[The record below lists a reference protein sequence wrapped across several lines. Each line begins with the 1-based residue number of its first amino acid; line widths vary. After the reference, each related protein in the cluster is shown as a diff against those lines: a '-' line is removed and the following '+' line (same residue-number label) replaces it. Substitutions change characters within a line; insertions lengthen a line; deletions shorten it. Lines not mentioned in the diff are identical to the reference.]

1 MIRYPDRALRTIGVT
16 APSSGVSEELHHL
29 LEGATAQLE
38 KQGFAV
44 KTTANAWTQK
54 EAKSSPAAIRAKELL
69 SIWRDSKVDAII
81 PPWGGELLLEVLE
94 HLDFQKFTPKW
105 LLGYSDVSL
114 LSLAITL
121 NTGIATAHGTN
132 IVDLRGSET
141 DPTTARWVDV
151 LSSTKGAVIKQVSS
165 ERHQKNWSHDKP
177 APGVFNLTEP
187 TDWKTVSGQ
196 AERLEGRLLGGC
208 IDVIRHLIG
217 TPYGDVDAFRKK
229 FISGEPVVWFLENC
243 EMNTPDLKRSLLQMK
258 YAGWFD
264 NCSGI
269 VFGRS
274 EANDAVQGYTAE
286 MVYQELAEQ
295 LKVPIVYDADIGHQP
310 PQVILVNGA
319 HAIFHVDDGKGRVVQ
334 EFR

>member
-1 MIRYPDRALRTIGVT
+1 MIRYPDRELKTIGVT
-16 APSSGVSEELHHL
+16 APSSGVPEELHHL
-29 LEGATAQLE
+29 LDAAIAKMEQRGI
-38 KQGFAV
+38 AV
-44 KTTANAWTQK
+44 KATPNAWNQK
-54 EAKSSPAAIRAKELL
+54 EAKSSPAAVRAKELI

-81 PPWGGELLLEVLE
+81 PPWGGELLLEILE
-94 HLDFQKFTPKW
+94 HLDFRKLTPKW
-105 LLGYSDVSL
+105 LLGYSDISL
-114 LSLAITL
+114 LSLAVTL

-132 IVDLRGSET
+132 IIDLRGSET
-141 DPTTARWVDV
+141 DPTTACWIDV
-151 LSSTKGAVIKQVSS
+151 LSSTKTSVIKQVSS
-165 ERHQKNWSHDKP
+165 EKYQKSWDHDKP
-177 APGVFNLTEP
+177 TPAVFNLTEP
-187 TDWKTVSGQ
+187 TVWKTVSGN

-208 IDVIRHLIG
+208 IDVIRHLVG
-217 TPYGDVDAFRKK
+217 TPYGNVEAFRKK
-229 FISGEPVVWFLENC
+229 SIPDEPVIWFLENC
-243 EMNTPDLKRSLLQMK
+243 EMNTADLKRSLLQMK

-274 EANDAVQGYTAE
+274 EANEPVQGYTAE

-319 HAIFHVDDGKGRVVQ
+319 HALFHVDDGKGRVVQ

>member
-1 MIRYPDRALRTIGVT
+1 MIRYPDRALKTIGVT
-16 APSSGVSEELHHL
+16 APSSGVPEELHHL
-29 LEGATAQLE
+29 LEGAIAQLQQ
-38 KQGFAV
+38 QGFTV
-44 KTTANAWTQK
+44 KATPNAWSQQ
-54 EAKSSPAAIRAKELL
+54 EGKSSPAAVRAKELI
-69 SIWRDSKVDAII
+69 SIWRDSTVDAII

-151 LSSTKGAVIKQVSS
+151 LSSTKGAAIKQVSS
-165 ERHQKNWSHDKP
+165 DKYQKHWSHDKP
-177 APGVFNLTEP
+177 SLGVFNLTEP
-187 TDWKTVSGQ
+187 TVWKTVSGNSEQ
-196 AERLEGRLLGGC
+196 LTGRLLGGC
-208 IDVIRHLIG
+208 IDVNRHLIG
-217 TPYGDVDAFRKK
+217 TPYGDVESFRKK
-229 FISGEPVVWFLENC
+229 FIPGEPVVWFLENC

-286 MVYQELAEQ
+286 MVYQELAGQ
-295 LKVPIVYDADIGHQP
+295 LKIPVAYDADIGHQP
-310 PQVILVNGA
+310 PQVTLVNGA
-319 HAIFHVDDGKGRVVQ
+319 HAVIHVEDGKGHVVQ

>member
-1 MIRYPDRALRTIGVT
+1 MIRYPDRALKTIGVT

-29 LEGATAQLE
+29 LEGAITQMQQ
-38 KQGFAV
+38 QGFIV
-44 KTTANAWTQK
+44 KTTPNAWSQK
-54 EAKSSPAAIRAKELL
+54 EGKSSPAAVRAKELI
-69 SIWRDSKVDAII
+69 SIWRDSTVDAII
-81 PPWGGELLLEVLE
+81 PPWGGELLFEVLE

-132 IVDLRGSET
+132 MVDLRGSET
-141 DPTTARWVDV
+141 DPTTARWVNV
-151 LSSTKGAVIKQVSS
+151 LSSTKGAAIKQVSS
-165 ERHQKNWSHDKP
+165 DYYQKHWSHDK
-177 APGVFNLTEP
+177 ASAGVFNLTDP
-187 TDWKTVSGQ
+187 TVWKTASGH
-196 AERLEGRLLGGC
+196 AEQVDGRLLGGC

-217 TPYGDVDAFRKK
+217 TPYGDVETFRKK
-229 FISGEPVVWFLENC
+229 FIPDEPIVWFLENC

-258 YAGWFD
+258 YAGWFN

-295 LKVPIVYDADIGHQP
+295 LKIPVVYDADIGHQP
-310 PQVILVNGA
+310 PQVTLVNGA
-319 HAIFHVDDGKGRVVQ
+319 HAVIRVEDGKGRVVQ

>member
-16 APSSGVSEELHHL
+16 APSSGVPEELHHL
-29 LEGATAQLE
+29 LEGAIAQLE
-38 KQGFAV
+38 RQGFAV
-44 KTTANAWTQK
+44 KATPNAWSQK
-54 EAKSSPAAIRAKELL
+54 EAKSSPAAVRARELI
-69 SIWRDSKVDAII
+69 SIWRDSQIDAII

-94 HLDFQKFTPKW
+94 YLDFQKFTPKW

-114 LSLAITL
+114 LALAITL

-141 DPTTARWVDV
+141 DATTARWVDV
-151 LSSTKGAVIKQVSS
+151 LSSTKASVIKQVSS
-165 ERHQKNWSHDKP
+165 ERYQKHWSHDKP
-177 APGVFNLTEP
+177 AAGVFNLTEP
-187 TDWKTVSGQ
+187 TEWKTVSGQ

-217 TPYGDVDAFRKK
+217 TPYGNVDAFRKK

-274 EANDAVQGYTAE
+274 EANDAVQGYSAE
-286 MVYQELAEQ
+286 MVYEELAEQ
-295 LKVPIVYDADIGHQP
+295 LKIPIVYDADIGHQP

>member
-1 MIRYPDRALRTIGVT
+1 MIRYPDRALRTIGIT
-16 APSSGVSEELHHL
+16 APSSGVPEELHHL
-29 LEGATAQLE
+29 LDEAIAKVEQ
-38 KQGFAV
+38 QGFTV
-44 KTTANAWTQK
+44 KTTANAWSQN
-54 EAKSSPAAIRAKELL
+54 EAKSSPAAVRVEQLTTL
-69 SIWRDSKVDAII
+69 WLDSEVDALI
-81 PPWGGELLLEVLE
+81 PPWGGELLLEIVE
-94 HLDFQKFTPKW
+94 YIDFEKLTPKW

-141 DPTTARWVDV
+141 DPTTARWEDV
-151 LSSTKGAVIKQVSS
+151 LSSAKAAVIEQESS
-165 ERHQKNWSHDKP
+165 ERYQKSWEHEKTTP
-177 APGVFNLTEP
+177 AVFHLTEP
-187 TDWKTVSGQ
+187 TDWKTVSGNP
-196 AERLEGRLLGGC
+196 ERMEGRLLGGC

-217 TPYGDVDAFRKK
+217 TPYGNVAAFRNK
-229 FISGEPVVWFLENC
+229 FIADEPIVWFMENC
-243 EMNTPDLKRSLLQMK
+243 EMNVTDLKRSLLQMK

-274 EANDAVQGYTAE
+274 EANEPVQDYTAE

-295 LKVPIVYDADIGHQP
+295 LKIPIIYDADIGHQP

-319 HAIFHVDDGKGRVVQ
+319 HAVFHVADGKGRVVQ

>member
-1 MIRYPDRALRTIGVT
+1 MIRYPDRALKTIGVT

-29 LEGATAQLE
+29 LEGAIAQLE
-38 KQGFAV
+38 QQGFAI
-44 KTTANAWTQK
+44 KATPNAWSQK
-54 EAKSSPAAIRAKELL
+54 EAKSSPAAVRAKELI

-81 PPWGGELLLEVLE
+81 PPWGGELLLEILE
-94 HLDFQKFTPKW
+94 YLDFQKFTPKW

-141 DPTTARWVDV
+141 DATTARWVDV
-151 LSSTKGAVIKQVSS
+151 LSSTRASVIKQVSS
-165 ERHQKNWSHDKP
+165 ERYQKNWSHDK
-177 APGVFNLTEP
+177 AAAGVFNLTEP
-187 TDWKTVSGQ
+187 TVWKTVSGQ
-196 AERLEGRLLGGC
+196 AERLEGRLLSGC

-217 TPYGDVDAFRKK
+217 TPYGNVDAFRKK
-229 FISGEPVVWFLENC
+229 FIPGEPVVWFLENC

-264 NCSGI
+264 NCSGL

-295 LKVPIVYDADIGHQP
+295 LKIPIVYDADIGHQP

-319 HAIFHVDDGKGRVVQ
+319 HAIFHIDDGKGRVVQ